1 MALTAAEK
9 QRRFRARR
17 DQDPEKRARH
27 LAKRREKYR
36 KEVNDGVRPS
46 MASLSERQK
55 RALRKKWRKDK
66 RDLRQ
71 RQKLAALTLNTPP
84 STPGNVSPLVQSPT
98 HHSPSRCLSSQKMQS
113 LKKASQEREKY
124 KKEVFQLRKQL
135 NSTEKNQKC
144 GENGGSE
151 NRKK

>member
-27 LAKRREKYR
+27 LAKRRDKYR
-36 KEVNDGVRPS
+36 KEVTDGVRPP

-98 HHSPSRCLSSQKMQS
+98 HHSPSRCLSRQKMQS
-113 LKKASQEREKY
+113 LKKASQESEKY

-135 NSTEKNQKC
+135 NSTEKKSEMWRKRWQREQK
-144 GENGGSE
+144 
-151 NRKK
+151 K